1 MGNDTTLAMDK
12 AAVCEVKE
20 IEYVP
25 PYQYVSILTPPL
37 EFEGIRMGL
46 YINKIF

>member
-12 AAVCEVKE
+12 ATVCEVKE

-25 PYQYVSILTPPL
+25 SYQYVSILTPP

>member
-1 MGNDTTLAMDK
+1 MGNDTTLDVDK

-25 PYQYVSILTPPL
+25 PYQYVSILTPL